1 MFSQNLLQLKSNH
14 PFLIMLAIFCGS
26 LTLIVLTRIFIGLLF
41 FFIKRRYQK
50 LHIKFKLKKE
60 NFAKFKS
67 KKSFLPKEDEELFR
81 KKAQSGK
88 SGKIEFPKAHSE
100 IKAEL
105 RKQRQRQD
113 SYEIIESQEQRLSN
127 EELNSIEI
135 VDFVRPIGYWTSMV
149 LGKKLT
155 YLIQSAQILNKRGD
169 KGFWASM
176 IEAQERLNHRQ
187 KSRGR

>member
-14 PFLIMLAIFCGS
+14 PFLIILAIFCGS
-26 LTLIVLTRIFIGLLF
+26 LILIVLTRIFIGLLF

-50 LHIKFKLKKE
+50 LHIKFKSKKE
-60 NFAKFKS
+60 KLAKFKL
-67 KKSFLPKEDEELFR
+67 KKAFLPKEDEELFR
-81 KKAQSGK
+81 KKAQF
-88 SGKIEFPKAHSE
+88 GKIEFPKAHSE

-105 RKQRQRQD
+105 RKKRQQQD
-113 SYEIIESQEQRLSN
+113 SYEIIESQEQRLNN
-127 EELNSIEI
+127 EELNSVEI
-135 VDFVRPIGYWTSMV
+135 VDFVKPIGYWTSMV

-176 IEAQERLNHRQ
+176 IEAQERLNNRQ